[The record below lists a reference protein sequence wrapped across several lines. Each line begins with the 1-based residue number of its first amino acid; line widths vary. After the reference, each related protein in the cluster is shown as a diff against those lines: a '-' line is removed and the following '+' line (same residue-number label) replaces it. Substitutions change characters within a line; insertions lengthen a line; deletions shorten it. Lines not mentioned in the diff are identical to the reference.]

1 MELEDINFSIMKI
14 DFLKSSASRFGAW
27 SMCVAVALLTAVSFT
42 SCSSDDDNGGGSSAG
57 DQDGLVSGDLPS
69 QGWLGSELNGI
80 VTYKPTYDQPSYFAF
95 SFKYGV
101 CDNAVYN
108 IVCES
113 ESEAR
118 YLSKIFK
125 NGTWVSEDDDSGDDL
140 EDPVYPDESYAQLP
154 EYTTSLSCQKIV
166 DVAKKFA
173 RTTRGV
179 DNFVLKYDV
188 EYNKNVIYVKI
199 NNLRGKTAAQ
209 IKVATNFWANGFGYE
224 VPTSFLFGTWD
235 EATGKYK
242 CTDVYGIGATYEVDV
257 DFSNGYV
264 SKFVTTLTLPSESW
278 ATAFEMNFEES
289 LDEYMEMFGKVPTIS
304 RNGNKVSVEAIV
316 IEQVSHDDIM
326 KYLYILDY
334 MNNVPLLF
342 SSIY

>member
-1 MELEDINFSIMKI
+1 M
-14 DFLKSSASRFGAW
+14 
-27 SMCVAVALLTAVSFT
+27 
-42 SCSSDDDNGGGSSAG
+42 
-57 DQDGLVSGDLPS
+57 
-69 QGWLGSELNGI
+69 
-80 VTYKPTYDQPSYFAF
+80 
-95 SFKYGV
+95 
-101 CDNAVYN
+101 
-108 IVCES
+108 
-113 ESEAR
+113 
-118 YLSKIFK
+118 
-125 NGTWVSEDDDSGDDL
+125 

-166 DVAKKFA
+166 DVAKKFV

-199 NNLRGKTAAQ
+199 NNFRGKTAAQ

-264 SKFVTTLTLPSESW
+264 SKFVTTLTLQYSP
-278 ATAFEMNFEES
+278 
-289 LDEYMEMFGKVPTIS
+289 
-304 RNGNKVSVEAIV
+304 
-316 IEQVSHDDIM
+316 
-326 KYLYILDY
+326 
-334 MNNVPLLF
+334 
-342 SSIY
+342 